1 MSNNRDF
8 QRLVRHKN
16 LDIFNDENSKKIKRS
31 QGFWLD
37 SHQIAKVG
45 GKIIARFINHLS
57 LIYRSF
63 STHSS
68 IDTAQK
74 HLQARNLQVFVSIR
88 L

>member
-16 LDIFNDENSKKIKRS
+16 LDIFNDENSKKIKIS
-31 QGFWLD
+31 QGFLLD

-45 GKIIARFINHLS
+45 GNLS
-57 LIYRSF
+57 LILSIIYRSF
-63 STHSS
+63 SDHSS
-68 IDTAQK
+68 IDAAQK

>member
-16 LDIFNDENSKKIKRS
+16 LDIFNDENSKKIKIS
-31 QGFWLD
+31 QEFLLD

-45 GKIIARFINHLS
+45 GILS
-57 LIYRSF
+57 LICRSF
-63 STHSS
+63 SDHSS
-68 IDTAQK
+68 IDAAQK
-74 HLQARNLQVFVSIR
+74 YLQARNLQVFVFIR

>member
-16 LDIFNDENSKKIKRS
+16 LDIFNDEHNKKTKRS

-45 GKIIARFINHLS
+45 GG
-57 LIYRSF
+57 IYRSF
-63 STHSS
+63 HQS
-68 IDTAQK
+68 
-74 HLQARNLQVFVSIR
+74 FVAHFLTI
-88 L
+88 LP

>member
-16 LDIFNDENSKKIKRS
+16 LDIFNDEHSKKIKRS

-45 GKIIARFINHLS
+45 GKLS
-57 LIYRSF
+57 LVLSIIYRSF
-63 STHSS
+63 VAHFLP
-68 IDTAQK
+68 I
-74 HLQARNLQVFVSIR
+74 LP
-88 L
+88 

>member
-16 LDIFNDENSKKIKRS
+16 LDIFNDENSKKIKIS
-31 QGFWLD
+31 QEFLLD
-37 SHQIAKVG
+37 SHQIAKVRG
-45 GKIIARFINHLS
+45 ILS
-57 LIYRSF
+57 LICRSF
-63 STHSS
+63 SDHSS

-74 HLQARNLQVFVSIR
+74 HLQARNLQVFVFIR

>member
-45 GKIIARFINHLS
+45 GENYRSFYQSFIAHLS
-57 LIYRSF
+57 LIF
-63 STHSS
+63 
-68 IDTAQK
+68 
-74 HLQARNLQVFVSIR
+74 
-88 L
+88 

>member
-31 QGFWLD
+31 QGFLLY

-45 GKIIARFINHLS
+45 GNLS
-57 LIYRSF
+57 LILSIIYHSF
-63 STHSS
+63 SDHSS
-68 IDTAQK
+68 VNAAHK
-74 HLQARNLQVFVSIR
+74 HLQARNLQVFVFIR

>member
-16 LDIFNDENSKKIKRS
+16 LDIFNDEHNKKIKIS
-31 QGFWLD
+31 QGFLLD
-37 SHQIAKVG
+37 SHQIAKVW
-45 GKIIARFINHLS
+45 GKCIAHFINHLS
-57 LIYRSF
+57 LICRSF
-63 STHSS
+63 SDHSS
-68 IDTAQK
+68 DTAQK